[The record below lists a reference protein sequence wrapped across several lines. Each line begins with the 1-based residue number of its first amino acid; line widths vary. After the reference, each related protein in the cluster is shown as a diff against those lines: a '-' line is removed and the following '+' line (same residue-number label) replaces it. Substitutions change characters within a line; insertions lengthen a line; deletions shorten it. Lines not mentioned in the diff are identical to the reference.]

1 MSAMKK
7 IVILLAIGSFSIQLK
22 AQKVSKLD
30 SVVNEQFF
38 QSNWRV
44 VSVVYPTFNSDNAIS
59 QFEIWSVNLS
69 TGDRRKLYRTSFD
82 YRATGDTIWDTK
94 TQYTWDATNNN
105 WRPIQQYRQTYMNG
119 KFSTLLWYNWNQQL
133 QAWEQKQYEEHSYNG
148 QGKLAT
154 VMISIWKNNAW
165 SPLQE
170 KIWKYGANGQK
181 DTLFNYSYL
190 NGIKTHYA
198 ASAYINDGQGRAIE
212 FEQLTWIQSLNRYSV
227 SYVGQFDYSAKGNLI
242 ENRRLDFDQ
251 VDQKWVTTNSTKYEV
266 NELIGLGD
274 VAVMEEYYKERTFYN
289 PLLKIESATMQ
300 NGALTTTERS
310 NFYYSTIANG
320 VDPIQK
326 EAFDVFP
333 NPTSSCIHL
342 QMNIQIELESVEMY
356 SLDGKKMRI
365 TLLNEEGTS
374 WNLEN
379 AAPGVYL
386 VLARFQDGSSATK
399 RIQVR

>member
-1 MSAMKK
+1 MKYF
-7 IVILLAIGSFSIQLK
+7 VVFLTLCSFSLPSY

-38 QSNWRV
+38 QSNWHV
-44 VSVVYPTFNSDNAIS
+44 VNIVFPTFNADNAIS
-59 QFEIWSVNLS
+59 QFETWSVNQS
-69 TGDRRKLYRTSFD
+69 TGERRKLYRTSFD

-119 KFSTLLWYNWNQQL
+119 KFSTLLSYNWNQQT
-133 QAWEQKQYEEHSYNG
+133 QAWVQTQYEEYTYNG
-148 QGKLAT
+148 QGNLAT
-154 VMISIWKNNAW
+154 GMISTWKNNAW

-170 KIWKYGANGQK
+170 KIWKYGANGHV
-181 DTLFNYSYL
+181 DTLFYYSFP
-190 NGIKTHYA
+190 NGIKTLFA
-198 ASAYINDGQGRAIE
+198 AAAYTTDGQGRITE

-251 VDQKWVTTNSTKYEV
+251 VDQKWVTTNATMYEV
-266 NELIGLGD
+266 NESIGLGD
-274 VAVMEEYYKERTFYN
+274 VAVMEDYYKERTFYN

-342 QMNIQIELESVEMY
+342 QMNIPIELEAVEMY